1 MAQAHKAWIVV
12 ISGLGVNLSLGVLYS
27 WGVISAALIDQL
39 HWTATQT
46 QIPYML
52 ASAIFAVSMIPAG
65 RLQDKYGPKIVLLFA
80 SILAGAGF
88 ILSGFALNV
97 WGLSLFFGV
106 VFGLS
111 MGFGYASPSPAAV
124 KWFHPKHRGLIT
136 GLVVSGFGLAPVYI
150 APLSNF
156 LLSRFGLSSTFMILG
171 VLFFCTLLFFSF
183 VVKNPSA
190 DHVPIVLKRSRGKES
205 KSSVPDKDFFEML
218 KTKDFYLVWLM
229 FLCGTF
235 AGLKIIGQMAKI
247 GQEQASMENSFLLV
261 IVYAIFNFLGRISWG
276 SISDR
281 IGRGLS
287 LLLMF
292 SIQVIVFM
300 IFEFLTQPFT
310 LLVGK
315 SLIGFTFAGMLT
327 VFPAITADLYGTKH
341 LGVNYG
347 VMITAWGVGGVLGPL
362 LGGLTRDYTGDFRMS
377 YFIAMLISVAGLL
390 LSFVLIR
397 RMKRIPGL
405 AKTS

>member
-1 MAQAHKAWIVV
+1 
-12 ISGLGVNLSLGVLYS
+12 
-27 WGVISAALIDQL
+27 
-39 HWTATQT
+39 
-46 QIPYML
+46 
-52 ASAIFAVSMIPAG
+52 
-65 RLQDKYGPKIVLLFA
+65 
-80 SILAGAGF
+80 
-88 ILSGFALNV
+88 
-97 WGLSLFFGV
+97 
-106 VFGLS
+106 
-111 MGFGYASPSPAAV
+111 
-124 KWFHPKHRGLIT
+124 
-136 GLVVSGFGLAPVYI
+136 
-150 APLSNF
+150 
-156 LLSRFGLSSTFMILG
+156 
-171 VLFFCTLLFFSF
+171 
-183 VVKNPSA
+183 
-190 DHVPIVLKRSRGKES
+190 
-205 KSSVPDKDFFEML
+205 
-218 KTKDFYLVWLM
+218 
-229 FLCGTF
+229 
-235 AGLKIIGQMAKI
+235 
-247 GQEQASMENSFLLV
+247 MENSFLLV

-315 SLIGFTFAGMLT
+315 SLIGFTFGGMLT

-390 LSFVLIR
+390 LSFALIR